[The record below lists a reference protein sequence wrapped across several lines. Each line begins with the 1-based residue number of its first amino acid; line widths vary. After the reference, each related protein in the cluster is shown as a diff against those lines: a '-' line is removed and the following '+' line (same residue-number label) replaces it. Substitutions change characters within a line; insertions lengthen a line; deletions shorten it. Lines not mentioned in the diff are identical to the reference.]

1 MRTLLIYKEFPPLSP
16 SGGIGTYA
24 RILAGALVESGI
36 DTHVLCV
43 DPGLARGEV
52 SLDGVTVHTAPL
64 IQPRGVGRLT
74 GLPATWGRLTHA
86 ASVALAFRRLGLHFD
101 VVEAPELYAEGLFIA
116 RSGRVPVV
124 IRLHS
129 SAAQLFPYL
138 GRTGRDAA
146 ATIALE
152 YAAIRAADV
161 VTSTAPNLAW
171 SVSELGLDP
180 AYTRSII
187 YPVRPQPLAPRPEDS
202 TLVVSVGRLEALKG
216 SDTLIRAMPAVL
228 AEIPTARFRFI
239 GSDTHGEPHG
249 SYRRYLEDLAGELGV
264 REAVEFV
271 GPVAH
276 EDVFTEMA
284 KAAVCA
290 FPSRSERFGLVAA
303 EAGSIGVPVVVS
315 DIPGFLDYV
324 EDGVTGY
331 VAPAEAP
338 EAWAQQ
344 IVRAIRHPRAAAA
357 MGSRLRESIQRR
369 AHPRVVAEL
378 TAAGYAA
385 AIQRWHSTASR
396 RRLRH

>member
-1 MRTLLIYKEFPPLSP
+1 VRTLLVYKELPGLTA

-24 RILAGALVESGI
+24 GILSRALAQRGI

-43 DPGLARGEV
+43 DPSLSTGTI

-74 GLPATWGRLTHA
+74 GFPAAWGRLTHA
-86 ASVALAFRRLGLHFD
+86 ASVAWAYRRLRIRFD

-116 RSGRVPVV
+116 RRGRVPVV

-138 GRTGRDAA
+138 GRTGRDAR

-152 YAAIRAADV
+152 NAAIHAAQI
-161 VTSTAPNLAW
+161 VTSTASNLA
-171 SVSELGLDP
+171 ETTADLGLDP
-180 AYTRSII
+180 ARTRAII
-187 YPVRPQPLAPRPEDS
+187 YPVRPQPLAPRPERS
-202 TLVVSVGRLEALKG
+202 SLVLSVGRLEALKG
-216 SDTLIRAMPAVL
+216 TDTLIRAIPGVL
-228 AEIPTARFRFI
+228 EAIPDARFRFV

-249 SYRRYLEDLAGELGV
+249 SYQAYLERLAGELGV
-264 REAVEFV
+264 RDAVEFA
-271 GPVAH
+271 GAIAH
-276 EDVFTEMA
+276 EDVFAEMTR
-284 KAAVCA
+284 AAVCA

-303 EAGSIGVPVVVS
+303 EAGSIGAPVVVS

-331 VAPAEAP
+331 VAPVEAP
-338 EAWAQQ
+338 DIWARQ
-344 IVRAIRHPRAAAA
+344 IVRAIRDPASASA
-357 MGSRLRESIQRR
+357 MGARLRESIRAR

-378 TAAGYAA
+378 TAAAHEAA
-385 AIQRWHSTASR
+385 VQRWRSLNQR
-396 RRLRH
+396 R